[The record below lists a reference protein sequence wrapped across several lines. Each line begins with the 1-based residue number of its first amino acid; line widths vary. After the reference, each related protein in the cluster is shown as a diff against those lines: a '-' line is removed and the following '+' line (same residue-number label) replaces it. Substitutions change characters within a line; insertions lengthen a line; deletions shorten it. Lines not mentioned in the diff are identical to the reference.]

1 MNPTSITLHQQGSR
15 RLNVS
20 GVLASQE
27 MPASSGERGS
37 GRLKKTLLH
46 VGLLTMIAEVALCS
60 SALAQGASGGNVQV
74 PDDPLT
80 MEGVSLSDQVDLPPT
95 LESTRPEQN
104 LQEGPKALSEPGGL
118 VPLRQ
123 DESAPPNAADM
134 KFVFSEMMIEGASA
148 LPQED
153 LMRLWP
159 FKTGDEVS
167 VSDVFMLA
175 NAITRAY
182 SEAGYALS
190 FAVVPEQDIAS
201 GRVRLRVIEGFIEK
215 VDIVGPEAERLA
227 GTAVL
232 ERIRQL
238 ASQILN
244 SRPLRTAD
252 LERYVLLINDL
263 PGVKVSVVLSPSP
276 DTSGAAVLHV
286 EVLEHDALSG
296 NVAYNNFMV
305 DLLGRDVVGA
315 TVNLNG
321 LLTGSDQLS
330 LSGWHSATSNAYWN
344 VAGQASTGIGNEGLR
359 VGISASHSQ
368 SKPDDALLKV
378 LDYEGNTTTG
388 QLWVSYPVIRSR
400 SENLSVSASFGMTN
414 ATREILSTDLT
425 RDRLRDLEVSAT
437 YDSVGASR
445 AQNYIQ
451 LGYQRGLDVLNAE
464 GNSRA
469 NGNLEYDVISLN
481 AQRTQPLGNALQGV
495 ISGRVGLRGQ
505 ASIGR
510 GGLFS
515 SIECALG
522 GRRFGRVYDSGTL
535 SGDECLLGFGELSWA
550 GRVGDIGTELYG
562 FGDGGYLWQ
571 KGLLEPGEAQ
581 ERTASSGGLGARVQV
596 TPRVSGILEAAWAID
611 PPKSVTSTD
620 DFRVN
625 FGLRANF

>member
-1 MNPTSITLHQQGSR
+1 M
-15 RLNVS
+15 
-20 GVLASQE
+20 
-27 MPASSGERGS
+27 
-37 GRLKKTLLH
+37 
-46 VGLLTMIAEVALCS
+46 
-60 SALAQGASGGNVQV
+60 
-74 PDDPLT
+74 
-80 MEGVSLSDQVDLPPT
+80 
-95 LESTRPEQN
+95 
-104 LQEGPKALSEPGGL
+104 SEPGSL

-134 KFVFSEMMIEGASA
+134 TFVFSEMMIEGASA

-153 LMRLWP
+153 LMKLWP
-159 FKTGDEVS
+159 FEKGEEVT

-201 GRVRLRVIEGFIEK
+201 GRVRLRVIEGFVDK

-232 ERIRQL
+232 KRIRQL

-244 SRPLRTAD
+244 SKPLRTAD
-252 LERYVLLINDL
+252 LERYVLLTNDL

-286 EVLEHDALSG
+286 EILERDAFSG
-296 NVAYNNFMV
+296 DVAFNNFMV
-305 DLLGRDVVGA
+305 DLLGREVAGA

-321 LLTGSDQLS
+321 IVTGSDQYS
-330 LSGWHSATSNAYWN
+330 LSGWHSASSNAYWN
-344 VAGQASTGIGNEGLR
+344 IAGQASTGIGNEGLR
-359 VGISASHSQ
+359 VGLTASQ
-368 SKPDDALLKV
+368 SQSDPDDALLKV
-378 LDYEGNTTTG
+378 LDYQGTTTTG
-388 QLWVSYPVIRSR
+388 RLWMSYPVIRSR
-400 SENLSVSASFGMTN
+400 SKNLSVNASFGMTN

-451 LGYQRGLDVLNAE
+451 LGYQRGLDVFNAT

-481 AQRTQPLGNALQGV
+481 AQRTQPLGSALQGV
-495 ISGRVGLRGQ
+495 ISGRVGFRGQ
-505 ASIGR
+505 ASIGS

-515 SIECALG
+515 SVECALG

-535 SGDECLLGFGELSWA
+535 SGDECLLGFGELSWT
-550 GRVGDIGTELYG
+550 GRFGDIGTELYG

-571 KGLLEPGEAQ
+571 KGPLEAGQLQ

-596 TPRVSGILEAAWAID
+596 TPRVSGILEAAWVVE
-611 PPKSVTSTD
+611 PPKNVTSTD

-625 FGLRANF
+625 FGLKADF